1 MPCYCPL
8 TAWRSNS
15 LNPNT
20 GKRGITFTAS
30 EAYTD
35 LPSISVPCGQCTG
48 CRLDRARQWATR
60 CMHESQLHE
69 ENCFITLT
77 YANENLPSGGT
88 LIKKDF
94 QDFMKRLRK
103 QIAPKKVRYFHSG
116 EYGEKF
122 RRPHYH
128 ALIFGHDF
136 DDKRLHTIQNDQRI
150 YTSQKLEKLWPYG
163 FSTIGT
169 ITFESAAYVA
179 RYCMKKVNGPLAERE
194 DEHGLTYYQN
204 FCQYTGEIIDMQSE
218 YSTMSRR
225 PGIAAKWLEQNLTDV
240 YPKDF
245 ITINRGQKVRPPK
258 FYDSMYEKIYP
269 SDFRKLKLA
278 RIKAAVP
285 YKENNT
291 DSRLI
296 VRQECKERQLKKL
309 VRNYEND

>member
-15 LNPNT
+15 LNPKT
-20 GKRGITFTAS
+20 GKRGITFKIA
-30 EAYTD
+30 EAYSD
-35 LPSISVPCGQCTG
+35 LPPISVPCGQCIG
-48 CRLDRARQWATR
+48 CRLDRTRQWATR

-69 ENCFITLT
+69 ENCFLTLT
-77 YANENLPSGGT
+77 YNDENLPDGGS

-103 QIAPKKVRYFHSG
+103 QISPIKVRYFHSG

-128 ALIFGHDF
+128 ALLFGYDF
-136 DDKRLHTIQNDQRI
+136 PDKRLHQIQNEQRY
-150 YTSQKLEKLWPYG
+150 YTSVLLAKLWPHGY
-163 FSTIGT
+163 STIGSV
-169 ITFESAAYVA
+169 TFESAAYVA
-179 RYCMKKVNGPLAERE
+179 RYCMKKVTGPLSKKE

-204 FCQYTGEIIDMQSE
+204 FSQYTGEIIEMTPE

-225 PGIAAKWLEQNLTDV
+225 PGIAAKWLEQNMDDV

-245 ITINRGQKVRPPK
+245 VTINRGQKVRPPK
-258 FYDSMYEKIYP
+258 FYDSQYEKIYP
-269 SDFRKLKLA
+269 SDFKRLKLS
-278 RIKAAVP
+278 RIAKAARH
-285 YKENNT
+285 KDNNT

-296 VRQECKERQLKKL
+296 VRQEIKQLQLNKL
-309 VRNYEND
+309 IRSYENA